1 MKPQLNFKL
10 SPESP
15 FKNIVGII
23 EPELVDGVSKRWK
36 EKFRQTYSHVVMEDE
51 EVLMMEQ

>member
-1 MKPQLNFKL
+1 MKPQFTFTL

-23 EPELVDGVSKRWK
+23 EPELVDGVGRRWK
-36 EKFRQTYSHVVMEDE
+36 EKFKQNYSHVIM
-51 EVLMMEQ
+51 

>member
-1 MKPQLNFKL
+1 MKPQLNFSL

-23 EPELVDGVSKRWK
+23 EPELVDGVSQRWK
-36 EKFRQTYSHVVMEDE
+36 
-51 EVLMMEQ
+51 